1 MPDQG
6 FRAQSLRS
14 LSNAARV
21 YGIDLDALAIAA
33 ATDDLSWTRAVA
45 AELGS

>member
-6 FRAQSLRS
+6 CRAQSLWS

-21 YGIDLDALAIAA
+21 FGIDLDALAIAA
-33 ATDDLSWTRAVA
+33 ATEDLSWTSAVA